1 MKRLF
6 RLRTL
11 AWLFA
16 ILVTLYCLF
25 VAIENWTGARALAAA
40 KAKLAQEGETLD
52 FASLLPPPMPDRQNF
67 CAIQPLKGIT
77 NPRNKIAPELEAL
90 KMPKMPPSSHASG
103 SEPDLKPT
111 LAELVKA
118 GIGKEGLS
126 TAEMLAALDAAHPLL
141 PKLAKLAS
149 ERPQAQFTPQLGEGQ
164 KNFTLFEM
172 QLPHYTPAQKLGR
185 LLVVR
190 AHLAIAA
197 GNAAEAVRSIQGCL
211 RLSAATSA
219 EPVLISTLV
228 SMALH
233 MNALQAVHAL
243 LRARIATMADLDLLA
258 AELQRIDFLRVML
271 HAVRG
276 ELAASTQTVEAISSR
291 PESRLSFL
299 GIGSYSHGEEATII
313 ERVLGRLT
321 PQGLLHHGEA
331 QMIDLELKHMLLPL
345 KRGGHVSPL
354 QELADWEKDIKD
366 SRSLLNPHGWLV
378 GLMMPAY
385 SSVMRQ
391 VYFAEALRRLS
402 LASLHIE
409 KHRLAHGA
417 PPSTLES
424 PMLDPID
431 QKPLRYRVEN
441 GGYVLWSLALD
452 GVDDQGRALQKD
464 EKETDASF
472 TGDWVWRFLAR

>member
-16 ILVTLYCLF
+16 TLVTLYCLF

-52 FASLLPPPMPDRQNF
+52 FASLLPPPIPDAQNF
-67 CAIQPLKGIT
+67 CAIEPLKGLT
-77 NPRNKIAPELEAL
+77 NPKNKIAPELEAL
-90 KMPKMPPSSHASG
+90 KMPKMPPGSHASG
-103 SEPDLKPT
+103 AEPDLKPT

-118 GIGKEGLS
+118 GIGKDGMTS
-126 TAEMLAALDAAHPLL
+126 AEMLAALDAAHPLL

-197 GNAAEAVRSIQGCL
+197 GNATEAVRSIQGCL

-228 SMALH
+228 SMTLH
-233 MNALQAVHAL
+233 MNAQQAMHTL
-243 LRARIATMADLDLLA
+243 LRARIATVMELDLLA
-258 AELQRIDFLRVML
+258 AEIQRIDFLRVML
-271 HAVRG
+271 HGVRG
-276 ELAASTQTVEAISSR
+276 ELAASTQTIETISNR

-299 GIGSYSHGEEATII
+299 GFGSYSHSEETTVF

-331 QMIDLELKHMLLPL
+331 QVIELEFKHMLLPL

-354 QELADWEKDIKD
+354 REMEAWEKDIKD

-385 SSVMRQ
+385 ESVMRQ
-391 VYFAEALRRLS
+391 IYLVEALRRLS
-402 LASLHIE
+402 LASIGLE
-409 KHRLAHGA
+409 KHRLAHGSLPA
-417 PPSTLES
+417 TLES
-424 PMLDPID
+424 PLLDPID

-441 GGYVLWSLALD
+441 EGYVLWSLALD
-452 GVDDQGRALQKD
+452 GEDDQGRALEKN
-464 EKETDASF
+464 EKETDARF
-472 TGDWVWRFLAR
+472 TGDWVWRMVR